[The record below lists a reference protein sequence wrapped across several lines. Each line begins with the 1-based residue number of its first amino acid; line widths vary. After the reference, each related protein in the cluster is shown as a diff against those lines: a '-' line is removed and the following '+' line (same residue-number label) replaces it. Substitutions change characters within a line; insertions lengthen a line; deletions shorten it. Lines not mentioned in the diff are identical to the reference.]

1 MPVPQPQLLYRH
13 MAIHPYPSALEF
25 PLELPDGQ
33 QATIRAIRPEDA
45 ELERDF
51 VHRLSEHSRFL
62 RFMFGLQDLSPAML
76 SRFTQIDY
84 DRELALIVVLRLP
97 DGAEQQIGVA
107 RYITLPDEESCE
119 FAIVVSDEWQG
130 KGVARRLFQCLID
143 IARDRRIKVMTG
155 ITLRENTR
163 MIDLSRSLGFATRS
177 DTDEPELV
185 RMTLAL

>member
-1 MPVPQPQLLYRH
+1 
-13 MAIHPYPSALEF
+13 
-25 PLELPDGQ
+25 LPDGQ
-33 QATIRAIRPEDA
+33 QARIRAIRPEDA

-51 VHRLSEHSRFL
+51 VHRLSEQSRFL

-107 RYITLPDEESCE
+107 RYITLPDEDSCE

-163 MIDLSRSLGFATRS
+163 MIDLSRSLGFTTRS
-177 DTDEPELV
+177 DADEPELV